1 MSEAYTDYK
10 SEFLARPHG
19 YLYKPSDPE
28 VHYSISQ
35 NDKVRT
41 HDLIKPEREL
51 ENDGIYD
58 PENPTL

>member
-28 VHYSISQ
+28 

>member
-28 VHYSISQ
+28 VHYSIS
-35 NDKVRT
+35 
-41 HDLIKPEREL
+41 
-51 ENDGIYD
+51 
-58 PENPTL
+58 